1 MVKTETRA
9 YGCKF
14 AGVVVA
20 GLTLGASITPSSAIG
35 TEDQRAACTPDVF
48 RLCSSEIPSVDRIV
62 ACLQREKP
70 RLSDGCRAVFSSPAR
85 TETAHKSRSVGQ
97 PETSSQWCVF
107 ADGTQQPGLE
117 LWKSWCAS
125 TPAKP

>member
-1 MVKTETRA
+1 MLKTETQA
-9 YGCKF
+9 YGFKF

-20 GLTLGASITPSSAIG
+20 GLALGASITPSSAIG

-70 RLSDGCRAVFSSPAR
+70 HLSDGCRAVFS
-85 TETAHKSRSVGQ
+85 ETAHKSRSVGQ
-97 PETSSQWCVF
+97 PETRSEWCAF
-107 ADGTQQPGLE
+107 ANGTEQPGLE